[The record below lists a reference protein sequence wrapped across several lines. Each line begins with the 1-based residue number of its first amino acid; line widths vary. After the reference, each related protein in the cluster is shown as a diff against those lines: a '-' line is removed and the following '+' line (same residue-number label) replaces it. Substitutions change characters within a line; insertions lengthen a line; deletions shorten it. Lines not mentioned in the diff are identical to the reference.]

1 MNIKT
6 DLSENIFLSERRWG
20 KTLMQE
26 QQWANL
32 KCNDCGGKLELEKDN
47 EFESVKVC
55 QDCGS
60 RSILIKKIREENELK
75 GREII

>member
-47 EFESVKVC
+47 EFESVKIC
-55 QDCGS
+55 PDCGS

-75 GREII
+75 GRVII